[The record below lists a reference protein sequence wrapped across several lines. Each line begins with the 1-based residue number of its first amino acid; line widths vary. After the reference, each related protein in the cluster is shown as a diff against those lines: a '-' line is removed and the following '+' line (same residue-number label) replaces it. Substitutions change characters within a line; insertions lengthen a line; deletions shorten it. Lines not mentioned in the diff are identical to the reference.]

1 MFQARGCGV
10 AIITPFKDDEIDFK
24 SLTSLVNHVIIGGV
38 DFIVVLGTTGE
49 SALLTTYETEKVLN
63 HVLTVVDNRVP
74 IVVGNLGG
82 NNTQAL
88 VSRIKQMDLSA
99 FDGIMSSSPS
109 YVKPTQE
116 GIYRHYMKMADV
128 SPVPVIIYNVPGRTA
143 STVEVDTIIRL
154 ADNHPRFMAVKE
166 ASGDMNYGLKLL
178 KEKPDHLDVLSGD
191 DPTTMSLCMMGASG
205 GISVIAN
212 AFPFAFSEMIKAARS
227 NNYALAKSLNEQMM
241 DIHPYLY
248 SEGNPTGI
256 KSLLYQMGLCS
267 KETRLPL
274 VAASDQ
280 LDKDLFEQVQSSGIL
295 EVSPGVKEL

>member
-10 AIITPFKDDEIDFK
+10 AIITPFKDGEIDYK
-24 SLTSLVNHVIIGGV
+24 SLTSLVNHIIIGGV

-49 SALLTTYETEKVLN
+49 AALLDAYESEKVLN
-63 HVLTVVDNRVP
+63 HVLTIVDNRVP

-82 NNTQAL
+82 NNTKVL
-88 VSRIKQMDLSA
+88 VNRIKTMDLSA

-116 GIYRHYMKMADV
+116 GIYRHYMRMADA
-128 SPVPVIIYNVPGRTA
+128 SPLPVIIYNVPGRTA
-143 STVEVDTIIRL
+143 SNIEIDTMVRL

-166 ASGDMNYGLKLL
+166 ASGDMNFGLKLL
-178 KEKPDHLDVLSGD
+178 KEKPDHLDILSGD

-212 AFPFAFSEMIKAARS
+212 AFPYAFCEMIKAARS
-227 NNYALAKSLNEQMM
+227 NNYAVAKSLNEQMM

-256 KSLLYQMGLCS
+256 KSLLNQMGLCS

-274 VAASDQ
+274 VEASES
-280 LDKDLFEQVQSSGIL
+280 LDASLLEIVRNSGIL
-295 EVSPGVKEL
+295 EVSPGVKEV

>member
-10 AIITPFKDDEIDFK
+10 AIITPFKDGEIDYK
-24 SLTSLVNHVIIGGV
+24 SLTSLVNHIIIGGV

-49 SALLTTYETEKVLN
+49 AALLDAYESEKVLN
-63 HVLTVVDNRVP
+63 HVLTIVDNRVP

-82 NNTQAL
+82 NNTKVL
-88 VSRIKQMDLSA
+88 VDRIKTMDLSA

-116 GIYRHYMKMADV
+116 GIYRHYMRMADA
-128 SPVPVIIYNVPGRTA
+128 SPLPVIIYNVPGRTA
-143 STVEVDTIIRL
+143 SNIEIDTMVRL

-166 ASGDMNYGLKLL
+166 ASGDMNFGLKLL
-178 KEKPDHLDVLSGD
+178 KEKPDHLDILSGD

-212 AFPFAFSEMIKAARS
+212 AFPYAFSEMIKAARS
-227 NNYALAKSLNEQMM
+227 NNYAVAKSLNEQMM

-256 KSLLYQMGLCS
+256 KSLLNQMGLCS

-274 VAASDQ
+274 VEASES
-280 LDKDLFEQVQSSGIL
+280 LDASLLEIVRNSGIL
-295 EVSPGVKEL
+295 EVSPGVKEV